1 MFSQLHAI
9 QHFHSFT
16 RLGDGSAMDLSD
28 NSGWPSI
35 PQNNGETEPKITTA
49 HLIKHMNPDVRLLV
63 ILRDPVE
70 R

>member
-1 MFSQLHAI
+1 
-9 QHFHSFT
+9 
-16 RLGDGSAMDLSD
+16 MDLSD
-28 NSGWPSI
+28 NSGWPRI
-35 PQNNGETEPKITTA
+35 PQNNGEKEPKITTA